1 MGESAIN
8 SIENNSI
15 SVSRNSP
22 VALVVGSAGFL
33 GSFLVEKLLSKNIQ
47 VIGVDNFKT
56 GSKDYMEE
64 ASKNKDFHLLITDAS
79 ELAIEL
85 QRLDYLFIATSEKI
99 ELRKVLLLAAKK
111 KSRVVFIS
119 SVDLY
124 GAEVNPHLRELKEKE
139 REIAKF
145 AEDFKIN
152 ARIIRLGAVF
162 GPRMNF
168 KSNDP
173 LFKLIKAAVKDQLQ
187 KNIPLDFSTRAL
199 YIDDAIELIL
209 KAIFAGATAQKIFD
223 GVLTSP
229 IEIAEVKQILLDPVW
244 YENKGFKP
252 NELPPWNTPNLEKT
266 EKFLNWKPKAELVS
280 SLKNTLMYFKE
291 NNIEVPEI
299 EEEISDPVN
308 ALTDEKKRQLES
320 FKTGNEGA
328 DIKESKNKKSFK
340 KISGAFP
347 RISGSFL
354 RINIKSPLM
363 GLLRLSLLAV
373 FVYVVVWPIIDLS
386 YGVFTFQYN
395 LNEATKSLEKG
406 DLEKSFSS
414 IDSSKRGLN
423 EVENVLKSV
432 QSLKE
437 ISFFKN
443 FLVKGDDL
451 VSLFDTAI
459 TAIESSAKGVEDL
472 YQGFKAVTGESSKE
486 SKIFFDSSLTQL
498 SLAGESLARIDIKLS
513 DESFINGYPVFLKNR
528 ILSLK
533 EKLNS
538 YKKLVDS
545 ARATAIL
552 LPSLTGGGSKSYL
565 VLLQNNGELRP
576 TGGFIGSVAKI
587 TFENGKLKKVDTND
601 VYALD
606 GQLSIHVEP
615 PKELKDGLN
624 QKDWFLRDSNW
635 EPDFPTAARQ
645 AEWFFGKETGENVNG
660 VIAIDITSIQDL
672 LSVIGALDITDYDKK
687 ITDAN
692 LFQEAITHAE
702 VGFFPGSQAK
712 KSFLTALENQLFN
725 KLFFVPNQNWPGI
738 VRSLG
743 RSLEQKHISIYL
755 NDPKLFSYVVSQNWQ
770 ASLPRVADPI
780 EGQTSDLLVPVEANV
795 GANKANFYIDRKYNL
810 ETVIGKEGDI
820 RHRLKITYTNRSP
833 ADTFP
838 AGSYKNRMR
847 IYLPFGTRLFRVLW
861 GDTDIT
867 KSVTTFADYGRSAIS
882 FLIELPAKESK
893 DLVVDYTFPGSLGFK
908 DGKALYKLDVI
919 KQAGTLKDPFV
930 WKLSYPIN
938 FKITSKEGSKDAPQ
952 SLNIETDLST
962 DKSLEVEFSK

>member
-15 SVSRNSP
+15 SVSRNNP
-22 VALVVGSAGFL
+22 VALVVGAAGFL
-33 GSFLVEKLLSKNIQ
+33 GSFLVERLLSKNIQ
-47 VIGVDNFKT
+47 VIGVDNLKT
-56 GSKDYMEE
+56 GDKSYLEE
-64 ASKNKDFHLLITDAS
+64 ASKDKDFHLLITDAS
-79 ELAIEL
+79 ELAIDL
-85 QRLDYLFIATSEKI
+85 QRLDYVFIATSEKI
-99 ELRKVLLLAAKK
+99 KLRKVLLLAAEK

-119 SVDLY
+119 SIDLY
-124 GAEVNPHLRELKEKE
+124 GTELTPHLKELKEKE
-139 REIAKF
+139 TEIAKF

-173 LFKLIKAAVKDQLQ
+173 LFKLIKAAVREQLQ

-209 KAIFAGATAQKIFD
+209 KAVFAGATAQKIFD

-229 IEIAEVKQILLDPVW
+229 VEIAEVKQILLDPIW
-244 YENKGFKP
+244 YENKGFMP
-252 NELPPWNTPNLEKT
+252 NELPPWLTPNLEKT
-266 EKFLNWKPKAELVS
+266 RKFLNWKPKAELVS

-291 NNIEVPEI
+291 NNIGVPEV
-299 EEEISDPVN
+299 EEEFNSPIGV
-308 ALTDEKKRQLES
+308 LTDEKMSQLES
-320 FKTGNEGA
+320 FKTGNENVKS
-328 DIKESKNKKSFK
+328 KEDKDKKSFK
-340 KISGAFP
+340 K
-347 RISGSFL
+347 
-354 RINIKSPLM
+354 INIKSPLM
-363 GLLRLSLLAV
+363 GLLRFSILAV
-373 FVYVVVWPIIDLS
+373 FVYVVLWPIVDLS

-395 LNEATKSLEKG
+395 LNEATRSLEKG
-406 DLEKSFSS
+406 DLHKSFVN

-423 EVENVLKSV
+423 EVESVLESM
-432 QSLKE
+432 QSLKG
-437 ISFFKN
+437 ISFFKD
-443 FLVKGDDL
+443 FLAKGDDL
-451 VSLFDTAI
+451 VSLSGTAL

-486 SKIFFDSSLTQL
+486 GKTFFDSSLTQL

-513 DESFINGYPVFLKNR
+513 DESFINAYPVFLKDR

-533 EKLNS
+533 EKLND

-545 ARATAIL
+545 ARATAVL

-565 VLLQNNGELRP
+565 ILLQNNGELRP
-576 TGGFIGSVAKI
+576 TGGFIGSVAKV
-587 TFENGKLKKVDTND
+587 TFENGKLKKIDTND

-672 LSVIGALDITDYDKK
+672 LSVIGPLDITDYDKK

-725 KLFFVPNQNWPGI
+725 KLFFVPNQNWPAI
-738 VRSLG
+738 VRSLSK
-743 RSLEQKHISIYL
+743 SLAQKHISVYL

-770 ASLPRVADPI
+770 ASLPRVADPT

-861 GDTDIT
+861 GDVDIT
-867 KSVTTFADYGRSAIS
+867 KNVTTFADYGRSAIS
-882 FLIELPAKESK
+882 FLTELPAKESK
-893 DLVVDYTFPGSLGFK
+893 DLIVDYTFPTALSFK
-908 DGKALYKLDVI
+908 DGKALYQLDII
-919 KQAGTLKDPFV
+919 KQAGTLKDSFA

-938 FKITSKEGSKDAPQ
+938 YKITSKAGSKDAPQ
-952 SLNIETDLST
+952 SLTIETDLST